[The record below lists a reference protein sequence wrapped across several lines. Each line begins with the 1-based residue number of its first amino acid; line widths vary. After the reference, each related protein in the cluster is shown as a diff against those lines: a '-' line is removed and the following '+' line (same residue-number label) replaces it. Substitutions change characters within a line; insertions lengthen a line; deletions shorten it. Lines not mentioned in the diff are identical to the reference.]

1 MPDSA
6 VRKPDPAAKKPA
18 PEKSAEMQPAGKK
31 PVEGSK
37 PHARDLRGSI
47 PEVAPAQAEA
57 LRGLFAA
64 HRQWTL
70 GDGGLGRAAGRVRE
84 GPCGLRAVV
93 ASNLKNKT
101 ESINMRT

>member
-6 VRKPDPAAKKPA
+6 VRKPEQAAKKPA

-31 PVEGSK
+31 PVERSK

-64 HRQWTL
+64 HRKWPL
-70 GDGGLGRAAGRVRE
+70 GDGVALRFVPGAAPAPDETFSVDAQGTR
-84 GPCGLRAVV
+84 LRLRLDAD
-93 ASNLKNKT
+93 
-101 ESINMRT
+101 

>member
-47 PEVAPAQAEA
+47 PEVAPAQDEA
-57 LRGLFAA
+57 LRGLLAA
-64 HRQWTL
+64 HRKWPL
-70 GDGGLGRAAGRVRE
+70 GDGRSEEHTSELQTLMR
-84 GPCGLRAVV
+84 LSYAVFC
-93 ASNLKNKT
+93 LKKRK
-101 ESINMRT
+101 S

>member
-6 VRKPDPAAKKPA
+6 VRKPEPAAKKPA

-64 HRQWTL
+64 HRRSEERRV
-70 GDGGLGRAAGRVRE
+70 GKECVRA
-84 GPCGLRAVV
+84 C
-93 ASNLKNKT
+93 
-101 ESINMRT
+101 RTRWSPYPEKKKEETQQAIS